1 MSSILS
7 QEEIN
12 ALLMGVMDDGAAAA
26 TATESAPAVDDGEAH
41 QAPQQKSSFIE
52 EFQHITKYDFRRPNK
67 FSKDLLRILKSFHD
81 NMARLFSASLSV
93 YLRQDVKVH
102 LTYIEQH
109 TYSEYI
115 EDSSE
120 KSLFYIISFI
130 DDQAILSLDVNIGM
144 LLVEKLLGGE
154 GKKVDTERMEPTEIE
169 MTIIKNILD
178 KLFQHQKESWGDVM
192 KDLPRIITIENN
204 PRVIHLVQP
213 NDIVLKMVFE
223 ITIGD
228 GVGIFTF
235 CIPYIAIERVLNQLL
250 QSQFVRMQHQFVKKS
265 EEMERNLK
273 SAKIDIAAELGKANI
288 TVEEL
293 ISVKVGDI
301 IKLETKKYHD
311 LLLWVGGLKK
321 FNGELGVSDNH
332 YAIKI
337 KSVNDNIL

>member
-12 ALLMGVMDDGAAAA
+12 ALLMGVMDDGAATPVVENTVEEGE
-26 TATESAPAVDDGEAH
+26 TAVT
-41 QAPQQKSSFIE
+41 QQKSSFIE

-273 SAKIDIAAELGKANI
+273 GAKIDISAELGKTNLTI
-288 TVEEL
+288 EEL

-301 IKLETKKYHD
+301 VKLETKKYND

-321 FNGELGVSDNH
+321 FTGELGVSDNH

-337 KSVNDNIL
+337 KGVNDNLL